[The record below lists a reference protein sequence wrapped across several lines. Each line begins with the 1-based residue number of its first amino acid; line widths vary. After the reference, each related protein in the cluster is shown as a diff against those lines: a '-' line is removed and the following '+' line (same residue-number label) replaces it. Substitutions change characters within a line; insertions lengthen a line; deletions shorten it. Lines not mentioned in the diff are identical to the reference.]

1 MLEFSDYILLAL
13 FGSIGAFLS
22 GFLGVGGGI
31 VYIPVLDYFLS
42 KMGLKNDVLVKAI
55 LANSLFTIIFSG
67 SVSSY
72 KQYKMGNFY
81 PKEIIRTALPGML
94 SALVLTYFIKSGDW
108 YSKQIFN
115 YVFASMLLV
124 IVLRMFAKKTTV
136 LEEQIAPN
144 WKYGFTGFFAGMVTA
159 FSGLGGGVVMTP
171 LFTDWMKQSIKKA
184 SSISNGVIPFF
195 AIVMGV
201 YNLSSPASEKLSDY
215 QIGNIFL
222 PVVFPMIL
230 ATFIFAPLGVK
241 IAQKVSQK
249 TIRLV
254 FASFV
259 SIVLMKL
266 LFEISKNLN
275 LI

>member
-1 MLEFSDYILLAL
+1 MLELSDYILLAL

-81 PKEIIRTALPGML
+81 PKEILRTAIPGML
-94 SALVLTYFIKSGDW
+94 SALILTYLIKTGDW

-115 YVFASMLLV
+115 YVFAMMLLT
-124 IVLRMFAKKTTV
+124 IVLRMFAKKPIV
-136 LEEQIAPN
+136 IGEQNAPD
-144 WKYGFTGFFAGMVTA
+144 WKYRTTGFFAGMVTA

-171 LFTDWMKQSIKKA
+171 LFTDWLKQSIKKA
-184 SSISNGVIPFF
+184 SSISNGVIPLF

-201 YNLSSPASEKLSDY
+201 YNLSSPASEKLIDY

-230 ATFIFAPLGVK
+230 ATFVFAPMGVK
-241 IAQKVSQK
+241 MAQKASQK

-259 SIVLMKL
+259 SAVFIKL
-266 LFEISKNLN
+266 LVEILRNLN